1 MTASSGGATGGGN
14 VAVVVGTGVDD
25 GDNSGDVDDGPDVTG
40 ATGAADVDTAASGAA
55 SLPPFEHAA
64 MKVAATISHPNRR
77 HRRGCGAP
85 ASIATTDRTS
95 RTRY

>member
-25 GDNSGDVDDGPDVTG
+25 GDNSGEVDDGPDVTG
-40 ATGAADVDTAASGAA
+40 ATGAADVDTAESGAA
-55 SLPPFEHAA
+55 SSSPLEHAA

-77 HRRGCGAP
+77 HCRVCGGSAL
-85 ASIATTDRTS
+85 IATPDRTS
-95 RTRY
+95 RTGH